1 MTGLFNNDRYYLNMI
16 LGVLFVLGIG
26 FSLYVIYSLPDDLH
40 LASGFQ
46 SEFITVYAVLGLT
59 FITGTFALLSA
70 LRYKKEI
77 VVFRDRITDANKG
90 DGENGDQSNKTT
102 ISLDSVKANL
112 QQA

>member
-77 VVFRDRITDANKG
+77 VVFRDRITDANRS
-90 DGENGDQSNKTT
+90 EEHTSELQSR
-102 ISLDSVKANL
+102 
-112 QQA
+112 